1 MYLHI
6 FLDSKLSLE
15 ELISEIRFIIKVIA
29 KLFIILVLNWSFDLI
44 ALKLIITLCE
54 FKVLLASQTFA
65 VTMTFY
71 ILLLIQ
77 GFYVFGRFI
86 ITFLFMFVFW
96 TWWRRVIDF
105 IFLIEVYNFV
115 LLQKLINHFQ
125 GIPCSRFFLICLTL
139 SFENNRLFLRLLR
152 IDCCWTVIE
161 ILIQCIW
168 IYRYLFFILITLN
181 IKILINL
188 IDFGILIKL
197 ISTFIF

>member
-1 MYLHI
+1 
-6 FLDSKLSLE
+6 
-15 ELISEIRFIIKVIA
+15 
-29 KLFIILVLNWSFDLI
+29 
-44 ALKLIITLCE
+44 
-54 FKVLLASQTFA
+54 
-65 VTMTFY
+65 
-71 ILLLIQ
+71 
-77 GFYVFGRFI
+77 
-86 ITFLFMFVFW
+86 
-96 TWWRRVIDF
+96 
-105 IFLIEVYNFV
+105 

-125 GIPCSRFFLICLTL
+125 GILCSRFFLICLTL

>member
-1 MYLHI
+1 MTQIYHLIWKKRIHNRLLSLLLYLLI

-29 KLFIILVLNWSFDLI
+29 KLCIILVLNWSFDLI

-86 ITFLFMFVFW
+86 ITFLFMFVFR
-96 TWWRRVIDF
+96 TWRRRVIDF
-105 IFLIEVYNFV
+105 IFLIKVYNFV
-115 LLQKLINHFQ
+115 LL
-125 GIPCSRFFLICLTL
+125 
-139 SFENNRLFLRLLR
+139 
-152 IDCCWTVIE
+152 
-161 ILIQCIW
+161 
-168 IYRYLFFILITLN
+168 
-181 IKILINL
+181 
-188 IDFGILIKL
+188 
-197 ISTFIF
+197 